1 MPVIAKPQY
10 IAARLAEAP
19 ASVLCIAQSLRGKL
33 VGLSPQSLNRYA
45 ASVSKAEALC
55 AEIASILKGL
65 QGMVGSLARTDAAQA
80 ETEVIAQKA
89 GMARR

>member
-65 QGMVGSLARTDAAQA
+65 RGAVKSLTDTNAVRDETVEAVG
-80 ETEVIAQKA
+80 KA
-89 GMARR
+89 GTARR